1 MKGFYLMKNIVI
13 VEALRT
19 PIGAFGGAFKEVSA
33 VDLGTTVL
41 KSIINKT
48 KVTPEMIDEVIIGNV
63 LHAGLG
69 QNVARQIAIHSGI
82 PSDKTAFTLD
92 MVCGSGLKAIQL
104 AAQSIMLGDADIVVA
119 GGVENM
125 SQAAYVSIQ
134 HRFGQRLGNSQLI
147 DSLVHDGLTDAFNNY
162 HMGITAENVAQNYG
176 ISREEQDQF
185 ALHSQ
190 EKAAKALESNRFAE
204 EIVPVSVP
212 QRHHDPLIV
221 SVDEYPKTNTS
232 LEKLQ
237 SLRPAFLPE
246 KGTVTAGNA
255 SGINDGAALLM
266 LMTEEKA
273 VELGLT
279 PLVTIESYA
288 SAGVAPELMGTGPI
302 PATKKALKKASLTI
316 SDLDL
321 VESNEAFA
329 AQSLAVLKDLNLNPD
344 IVNVNGGAIALG
356 HPIGASGAR
365 ILVTLI
371 HEMKKRHAHRGL
383 ATLCIGGGQGTAII
397 VKNNT

>member
-1 MKGFYLMKNIVI
+1 MKNIVI

-19 PIGAFGGAFKEVSA
+19 PIGAFGGSFKSISA
-33 VDLGTTVL
+33 VELGTTVL
-41 KSIINKT
+41 KKILDKT
-48 KVTPEMIDEVIIGNV
+48 QVKPEMVDEVILGNV

-69 QNVARQIAIHSGI
+69 QNVARQVAVHSGI
-82 PSDKTAFTLD
+82 PEDKTAFTLD

-104 AAQSIMLGDADIVVA
+104 ATQSIMLGDADIVIA

-125 SQAAYVSIQ
+125 SQAAYVSTQ

-147 DSLVHDGLTDAFNNY
+147 DTLVHDGLTDAFNNY
-162 HMGITAENVAQNYG
+162 HMGITAENVAQKYA

-185 ALHSQ
+185 ALESQ
-190 EKAAKALESNRFAE
+190 EKAAKALENHRFAD

-212 QRHHDPLIV
+212 QRRKDPLIV
-221 SVDEYPKTNTS
+221 TTDEYPKVDTS

-237 SLRPAFLPE
+237 QLRPAFLPKE
-246 KGTVTAGNA
+246 GTVTAGNA

-273 VELGLT
+273 LELGLT

-302 PATKKALKKASLTI
+302 PATQKALKKAGLTI

-329 AQSLAVLKDLNLNPD
+329 AQSLAVLKDLKLNPE

-371 HEMKKRHAHRGL
+371 HEMKKRQVARGL
-383 ATLCIGGGQGTAII
+383 ATLCIGGGQGTAVI

>member
-1 MKGFYLMKNIVI
+1 MKNIVI

-19 PIGAFGGAFKEVSA
+19 PIGAFGGSFKSVSA
-33 VDLGTTVL
+33 VELGTTVL
-41 KSIINKT
+41 KKILDKT
-48 KVTPEMIDEVIIGNV
+48 QVKPEMVDEVILGNV

-69 QNVARQIAIHSGI
+69 QNVARQVAVHSGI
-82 PSDKTAFTLD
+82 PEDKTAFTLD

-104 AAQSIMLGDADIVVA
+104 AAQSIMLGDADIVIA

-125 SQAAYVSIQ
+125 SQAAYVSTQ

-147 DSLVHDGLTDAFNNY
+147 DTLVHDGLTDAFNNY
-162 HMGITAENVAQNYG
+162 HMGITAENVAQKYG

-185 ALHSQ
+185 ALESQ
-190 EKAAKALESNRFAE
+190 EKAARALENHRFAD

-212 QRHHDPLIV
+212 QRRKDPLIV
-221 SVDEYPKTNTS
+221 TTDEYPKVNTS

-237 SLRPAFLPE
+237 QLRPAFFPKE
-246 KGTVTAGNA
+246 GTVTAGNA

-273 VELGLT
+273 LELGLT

-302 PATKKALKKASLTI
+302 PATQKALKKAGLTI

-329 AQSLAVLKDLNLNPD
+329 AQSLAVLKDLKLNPE

-371 HEMKKRHAHRGL
+371 HEMKKRQVTRGL
-383 ATLCIGGGQGTAII
+383 ATLCIGGGQGTAVI

>member
-1 MKGFYLMKNIVI
+1 MKNIVI

-19 PIGAFGGAFKEVSA
+19 PIGAFGGSFKSVSA
-33 VDLGTTVL
+33 VELGTTVL
-41 KSIINKT
+41 KKILDKT
-48 KVTPEMIDEVIIGNV
+48 QVKPEMVDEVILGNV

-69 QNVARQIAIHSGI
+69 QNVARQVAVHSGI
-82 PSDKTAFTLD
+82 PEDKTAFTLD

-104 AAQSIMLGDADIVVA
+104 AAQSIMLGDADIVIA

-125 SQAAYVSIQ
+125 SQAAYVSTQ

-147 DSLVHDGLTDAFNNY
+147 DTLVHDGLTDAFNNY
-162 HMGITAENVAQNYG
+162 HMGITAENVAQKYG

-185 ALHSQ
+185 ALKSQ
-190 EKAAKALESNRFAE
+190 EKAAKALENHRFAD

-212 QRHHDPLIV
+212 QRRKDPLIV
-221 SVDEYPKTNTS
+221 TTDEYPKVDTS

-237 SLRPAFLPE
+237 QLRPAFLPKE
-246 KGTVTAGNA
+246 GTVTAGNA

-273 VELGLT
+273 LELGLT

-302 PATKKALKKASLTI
+302 PATQKALKKAGLTI

-329 AQSLAVLKDLNLNPD
+329 AQSLAVLKDLKLNPE

-371 HEMKKRHAHRGL
+371 HEMKKRQVTRGL
-383 ATLCIGGGQGTAII
+383 ATLCIGGGQGTAVI

>member
-1 MKGFYLMKNIVI
+1 MKNIVI

-19 PIGAFGGAFKEVSA
+19 PIGAFGGSFKSVSA
-33 VDLGTTVL
+33 VELGTTVL
-41 KSIINKT
+41 KKILDKT
-48 KVTPEMIDEVIIGNV
+48 QVKPEMVDEVILGNV

-69 QNVARQIAIHSGI
+69 QNVARQVAIHSGI
-82 PSDKTAFTLD
+82 PEDKTAFTLD

-104 AAQSIMLGDADIVVA
+104 AAQSIMLGDADIVIA

-125 SQAAYVSIQ
+125 SQAAYVSTQ

-147 DSLVHDGLTDAFNNY
+147 DTLVHDGLTDAFNNY
-162 HMGITAENVAQNYG
+162 HMGITAENVAQKYG

-185 ALHSQ
+185 ALESQ
-190 EKAAKALESNRFAE
+190 EKAAKALENHRFAD

-212 QRHHDPLIV
+212 QRRKDPLIV
-221 SVDEYPKTNTS
+221 TTDEYPKVDTS

-237 SLRPAFLPE
+237 QLRPAFLPKE
-246 KGTVTAGNA
+246 GTVTAGNA

-273 VELGLT
+273 LELGLT

-302 PATKKALKKASLTI
+302 PATQKALKKAGLTI

-329 AQSLAVLKDLNLNPD
+329 AQSLAVLKDLKLNPE

-371 HEMKKRHAHRGL
+371 HEMKKRQVTRGL
-383 ATLCIGGGQGTAII
+383 ATLCIGGGQGTAVI

>member
-1 MKGFYLMKNIVI
+1 MKNIVI

-19 PIGAFGGAFKEVSA
+19 PIGAFGGSFKSVSA
-33 VDLGTTVL
+33 VELGTTVL
-41 KSIINKT
+41 KKILDKT
-48 KVTPEMIDEVIIGNV
+48 QVKPEMVDEVILGNV

-104 AAQSIMLGDADIVVA
+104 ATQSIMLGDADIVIA

-125 SQAAYVSIQ
+125 SQAAYVSTQ

-147 DSLVHDGLTDAFNNY
+147 DTLVHDGLTDAFNNY
-162 HMGITAENVAQNYG
+162 HMGITAENVAQKYG

-185 ALHSQ
+185 ALESQ
-190 EKAAKALESNRFAE
+190 EKAAKALENHRFAD

-212 QRHHDPLIV
+212 QRRKDPLIV
-221 SVDEYPKTNTS
+221 TTDEYPKVDTS

-237 SLRPAFLPE
+237 QLRPAFLPKE
-246 KGTVTAGNA
+246 GTVTAGNA
-255 SGINDGAALLM
+255 SGISDGAALLM

-273 VELGLT
+273 LELGLT

-302 PATKKALKKASLTI
+302 PATQKVLKKAGLTI

-329 AQSLAVLKDLNLNPD
+329 AQSLAVLKDLKLNPE

-371 HEMKKRHAHRGL
+371 HEMKKRQVTRGL
-383 ATLCIGGGQGTAII
+383 ATLCIGGGQGTAVI

>member
-1 MKGFYLMKNIVI
+1 MKNIVI

-19 PIGAFGGAFKEVSA
+19 PIGAFGGSFKSVSA
-33 VDLGTTVL
+33 VELGTTVL
-41 KSIINKT
+41 KKILDKT
-48 KVTPEMIDEVIIGNV
+48 QVKPEMVDEVILGNV

-69 QNVARQIAIHSGI
+69 QNVARQVAVHSGI
-82 PSDKTAFTLD
+82 PEDKTAFTLD

-104 AAQSIMLGDADIVVA
+104 AAQSIMLGDADIVIA

-125 SQAAYVSIQ
+125 SQAAYVSTQ
-134 HRFGQRLGNSQLI
+134 HRSGQRLGNSQLI
-147 DSLVHDGLTDAFNNY
+147 DTLVHDGLTDAFNNY
-162 HMGITAENVAQNYG
+162 HMGITAENVAQKYG

-185 ALHSQ
+185 ALESQ
-190 EKAAKALESNRFAE
+190 EKAAKALENHRFAD

-212 QRHHDPLIV
+212 QRRKDPLIV
-221 SVDEYPKTNTS
+221 TTDEYPKVDTS

-237 SLRPAFLPE
+237 QLRPAFLPKE
-246 KGTVTAGNA
+246 GTVTAGNA

-273 VELGLT
+273 LELGLT

-302 PATKKALKKASLTI
+302 PATQKALKKAGLTI

-329 AQSLAVLKDLNLNPD
+329 AQSLAVLKDLKLNPE

-371 HEMKKRHAHRGL
+371 HEMKKRQVTRGL
-383 ATLCIGGGQGTAII
+383 ATLCIGGGQGTAVI

>member
-1 MKGFYLMKNIVI
+1 MKNIVI

-19 PIGAFGGAFKEVSA
+19 PIGAFGGSFKSVSA
-33 VDLGTTVL
+33 VELGTTVL
-41 KSIINKT
+41 KKILDKT
-48 KVTPEMIDEVIIGNV
+48 QVKPEMVDEVILGNV

-69 QNVARQIAIHSGI
+69 QNVARQVAVHSGI
-82 PSDKTAFTLD
+82 PEDKTAFTLD

-104 AAQSIMLGDADIVVA
+104 AAQSIMLGDADIVIA

-125 SQAAYVSIQ
+125 SQAAYVSTQ

-147 DSLVHDGLTDAFNNY
+147 DILVHDGLTDAFNNY
-162 HMGITAENVAQNYG
+162 HMGITAENVAQKYA

-185 ALHSQ
+185 ALESQ
-190 EKAAKALESNRFAE
+190 EKAAKALENHRFAD

-212 QRHHDPLIV
+212 QRRKDPLIV
-221 SVDEYPKTNTS
+221 TTDEYPKVDTS

-237 SLRPAFLPE
+237 QLRPAFLPKE
-246 KGTVTAGNA
+246 GTVTAGNA

-273 VELGLT
+273 LELGLT

-302 PATKKALKKASLTI
+302 PATQKALKKAGLTI

-329 AQSLAVLKDLNLNPD
+329 AQSLAVLKDLKLNPE

-371 HEMKKRHAHRGL
+371 HEMKKRQVTRGL
-383 ATLCIGGGQGTAII
+383 ATLCIGGGQGTAVI

>member
-1 MKGFYLMKNIVI
+1 MKNIVI

-19 PIGAFGGAFKEVSA
+19 PIGAFGGSFKSVSA
-33 VDLGTTVL
+33 VELGTTVL
-41 KSIINKT
+41 KKILDKT
-48 KVTPEMIDEVIIGNV
+48 QVKPEMVDEVILGNV

-69 QNVARQIAIHSGI
+69 QNVARQVAVHSGI
-82 PSDKTAFTLD
+82 PEDKTAFTLD

-104 AAQSIMLGDADIVVA
+104 AAQSIMLGDADIVIA

-125 SQAAYVSIQ
+125 SQAAYVSTQ

-147 DSLVHDGLTDAFNNY
+147 DTLVHDGLTDAFNNY
-162 HMGITAENVAQNYG
+162 HMGITAENVAQKYG

-185 ALHSQ
+185 ALESQ
-190 EKAAKALESNRFAE
+190 EKAAKALENHRFAD

-212 QRHHDPLIV
+212 QRRKDPLIV
-221 SVDEYPKTNTS
+221 TTDEYPKVDTS

-237 SLRPAFLPE
+237 QLRPAFLPKE
-246 KGTVTAGNA
+246 GTVTAGNA

-273 VELGLT
+273 LELGLT

-288 SAGVAPELMGTGPI
+288 SAGVASELMGTGPI
-302 PATKKALKKASLTI
+302 PATQKALKKAGLTI

-329 AQSLAVLKDLNLNPD
+329 AQSLAVLKDLKLNPE

-371 HEMKKRHAHRGL
+371 HEMKKRQVTRGL
-383 ATLCIGGGQGTAII
+383 ATLCIGGGQGTAVI

>member
-1 MKGFYLMKNIVI
+1 MKNIVI

-19 PIGAFGGAFKEVSA
+19 PIGAFGGSFKSGSA
-33 VDLGTTVL
+33 VELGTTVL
-41 KSIINKT
+41 KKILDKT
-48 KVTPEMIDEVIIGNV
+48 QVKPEMVDEVILGNV

-69 QNVARQIAIHSGI
+69 QNVARQVAVHSGI
-82 PSDKTAFTLD
+82 PEDKTAFTLD

-104 AAQSIMLGDADIVVA
+104 AAQSIMLGDADIVIA

-125 SQAAYVSIQ
+125 SQAAYVSTQ

-147 DSLVHDGLTDAFNNY
+147 DTLVHDGLTDAFNNY
-162 HMGITAENVAQNYG
+162 HMGITAENVAQKYG

-185 ALHSQ
+185 ALESQ
-190 EKAAKALESNRFAE
+190 EKAARALENHRFAD

-212 QRHHDPLIV
+212 QRRKDPLIV
-221 SVDEYPKTNTS
+221 TTDEYPKVDTS

-237 SLRPAFLPE
+237 QLRPAFLPKE
-246 KGTVTAGNA
+246 GTVTAGNA

-273 VELGLT
+273 LELGLT

-302 PATKKALKKASLTI
+302 PATQKALKKAGLTI

-329 AQSLAVLKDLNLNPD
+329 AQSLAVLKDLKLNPE

-356 HPIGASGAR
+356 HPIGARGAR

-371 HEMKKRHAHRGL
+371 HEMKKRQVTRGL
-383 ATLCIGGGQGTAII
+383 ATLCIGGGQGTAVI

>member
-1 MKGFYLMKNIVI
+1 MKNIVI

-19 PIGAFGGAFKEVSA
+19 PIGAFGGSFKSVSA
-33 VDLGTTVL
+33 VELGTTVL
-41 KSIINKT
+41 KKILDKT
-48 KVTPEMIDEVIIGNV
+48 QVKPEMVDEVILGNV

-69 QNVARQIAIHSGI
+69 QNVARQVAVHSGI
-82 PSDKTAFTLD
+82 PEDKTAFTLD

-104 AAQSIMLGDADIVVA
+104 AAQSIMLGDADIVIA

-125 SQAAYVSIQ
+125 SQAAYVSTQ

-147 DSLVHDGLTDAFNNY
+147 DTLVHDGLTDAFNNY
-162 HMGITAENVAQNYG
+162 HMGITAENVAQKYG

-185 ALHSQ
+185 ALESQ
-190 EKAAKALESNRFAE
+190 EKAAKALENHRFAD

-212 QRHHDPLIV
+212 QRRKDPLIV
-221 SVDEYPKTNTS
+221 TTDEYPKVDTS

-237 SLRPAFLPE
+237 QLRPAFLPKE
-246 KGTVTAGNA
+246 GTVTAGNA

-273 VELGLT
+273 LELGLT

-302 PATKKALKKASLTI
+302 PATQKALKKAGLTI

-329 AQSLAVLKDLNLNPD
+329 AQSLALLKDLKLNPE

-371 HEMKKRHAHRGL
+371 HEMKKRQVTRGL
-383 ATLCIGGGQGTAII
+383 ATLCIGGGQGTAVI

>member
-1 MKGFYLMKNIVI
+1 MKNIVI

-19 PIGAFGGAFKEVSA
+19 PIGAFGGSFKSVSA
-33 VDLGTTVL
+33 VELGTTVL
-41 KSIINKT
+41 KKILDKT
-48 KVTPEMIDEVIIGNV
+48 QVKPEMVDEVILGNV

-69 QNVARQIAIHSGI
+69 QNVARQVAVHSGI
-82 PSDKTAFTLD
+82 PEDKTAFTLD

-104 AAQSIMLGDADIVVA
+104 ATQSIMLGDTDIVIA

-125 SQAAYVSIQ
+125 SQAAYVSTQ

-147 DSLVHDGLTDAFNNY
+147 DTLVHDGLTDAFNNY
-162 HMGITAENVAQNYG
+162 HMGITAENVAQKYA

-185 ALHSQ
+185 ALESQ
-190 EKAAKALESNRFAE
+190 EKAAKALENHRFAD

-212 QRHHDPLIV
+212 QRRKDPLIV
-221 SVDEYPKTNTS
+221 TTDEYPKVDTS

-237 SLRPAFLPE
+237 QLRPAFLPKE
-246 KGTVTAGNA
+246 GTVTAGNA

-273 VELGLT
+273 LELGLT

-302 PATKKALKKASLTI
+302 PATQKALKKAGLTI

-329 AQSLAVLKDLNLNPD
+329 AQSLAVLKDLKLNPE

-371 HEMKKRHAHRGL
+371 HEMKKRQVARGL
-383 ATLCIGGGQGTAII
+383 ATLCIGGGQGTAVI

>member
-1 MKGFYLMKNIVI
+1 MKNIVI

-19 PIGAFGGAFKEVSA
+19 PIGAFGGSFKSVSA
-33 VDLGTTVL
+33 VELGTTVL
-41 KSIINKT
+41 KKILDKT
-48 KVTPEMIDEVIIGNV
+48 QVKPEMVDEVILGNV

-69 QNVARQIAIHSGI
+69 QNVARQVAVHSGI
-82 PSDKTAFTLD
+82 PEDKTAFTLD

-104 AAQSIMLGDADIVVA
+104 AAQSIMLGDADIVIA

-125 SQAAYVSIQ
+125 SQATYVSTQ

-147 DSLVHDGLTDAFNNY
+147 DTLVHDGLTDAFNNY
-162 HMGITAENVAQNYG
+162 HMGITAENVAQKYG

-185 ALHSQ
+185 ALESQ
-190 EKAAKALESNRFAE
+190 EKAAKALENHRFAD

-212 QRHHDPLIV
+212 QRRKDPLIV
-221 SVDEYPKTNTS
+221 TTDEYPKVDTS

-237 SLRPAFLPE
+237 QLRPAFLPKE
-246 KGTVTAGNA
+246 GTVTAGNA

-266 LMTEEKA
+266 LMTKEKA
-273 VELGLT
+273 LELGLT

-302 PATKKALKKASLTI
+302 PATQKALKKAGLTI

-329 AQSLAVLKDLNLNPD
+329 AQSLAVLKDLKLNPE

-371 HEMKKRHAHRGL
+371 HEMKKRQVTRGL
-383 ATLCIGGGQGTAII
+383 ATLCIGGGQGTAVI

>member
-1 MKGFYLMKNIVI
+1 MKNIVI

-19 PIGAFGGAFKEVSA
+19 PIGAFGGSFKSVSA
-33 VDLGTTVL
+33 VELGTTVL
-41 KSIINKT
+41 KKILDKT
-48 KVTPEMIDEVIIGNV
+48 QVKPEMVDEVILGNV

-69 QNVARQIAIHSGI
+69 QNVARQVAVHSGI
-82 PSDKTAFTLD
+82 PEDKTAFTLD

-104 AAQSIMLGDADIVVA
+104 ATQSIMLGDADIVIA

-125 SQAAYVSIQ
+125 SQAAYVSTQ

-147 DSLVHDGLTDAFNNY
+147 DTLVHDGLTDAFNNY
-162 HMGITAENVAQNYG
+162 HMGITAENVAQKYA

-185 ALHSQ
+185 TLESQ
-190 EKAAKALESNRFAE
+190 EKAAKALENHRFAD

-212 QRHHDPLIV
+212 QRRKDPLIV
-221 SVDEYPKTNTS
+221 TTDEYPKVDTS

-237 SLRPAFLPE
+237 QLRPAFLPKE
-246 KGTVTAGNA
+246 GTVTAGNA

-273 VELGLT
+273 LELGLT

-302 PATKKALKKASLTI
+302 PATQKALKKAGLTI

-329 AQSLAVLKDLNLNPD
+329 AQSLAVLKDLKLNPE

-356 HPIGASGAR
+356 HPIGASGSR

-371 HEMKKRHAHRGL
+371 HEMKKRQVARGL
-383 ATLCIGGGQGTAII
+383 ATLCIGGGQGTAVI

>member
-1 MKGFYLMKNIVI
+1 MKNIVI

-104 AAQSIMLGDADIVVA
+104 AAQSIMLGDADIIVA

-190 EKAAKALESNRFAE
+190 EKAAKALERNRFAE

>member
-1 MKGFYLMKNIVI
+1 MKNIVI

-19 PIGAFGGAFKEVSA
+19 PIGAFGGSFKSVSA
-33 VDLGTTVL
+33 VELGTTVL
-41 KSIINKT
+41 KKILDKT
-48 KVTPEMIDEVIIGNV
+48 QVKPEMVDEVILGNV

-69 QNVARQIAIHSGI
+69 QNVARQVAVHSGI
-82 PSDKTAFTLD
+82 PEDKTAFTLD

-104 AAQSIMLGDADIVVA
+104 AAQSIMLGDADIVIA

-125 SQAAYVSIQ
+125 SQAAYVSTQ

-147 DSLVHDGLTDAFNNY
+147 DTLVHDGLTDAFNNY
-162 HMGITAENVAQNYG
+162 HMGITAENVAQKYG

-185 ALHSQ
+185 ALESQ
-190 EKAAKALESNRFAE
+190 EKAAKALGNHRFAD

-212 QRHHDPLIV
+212 QRRKDPLIV
-221 SVDEYPKTNTS
+221 TTDEYPKVDTS

-237 SLRPAFLPE
+237 QLRPAFLPKE
-246 KGTVTAGNA
+246 GTVTAGNA

-273 VELGLT
+273 LELGLT

-302 PATKKALKKASLTI
+302 PATQKALKKAGLTI

-329 AQSLAVLKDLNLNPD
+329 AQSLAVLKDLKLNPE

-365 ILVTLI
+365 IIVTLI
-371 HEMKKRHAHRGL
+371 HEMKKRQVTRGL
-383 ATLCIGGGQGTAII
+383 ATLCIGGGQGTAVI

>member
-1 MKGFYLMKNIVI
+1 MKNIVI

-19 PIGAFGGAFKEVSA
+19 PIGAFGGSFKSVSA
-33 VDLGTTVL
+33 VELGTTVL
-41 KSIINKT
+41 KKILDKAQV
-48 KVTPEMIDEVIIGNV
+48 KPEMVDEVILGNV

-104 AAQSIMLGDADIVVA
+104 ATQSIMLGDADIVIA

-125 SQAAYVSIQ
+125 SQAAYVSTQ

-147 DSLVHDGLTDAFNNY
+147 DTLVHDGLTDAFNNY
-162 HMGITAENVAQNYG
+162 HMGITAENVAQKYG

-185 ALHSQ
+185 ALESQ
-190 EKAAKALESNRFAE
+190 EKAAKALENHRFAD

-212 QRHHDPLIV
+212 QRRKDPLIV
-221 SVDEYPKTNTS
+221 TTDEYPKVDTS

-237 SLRPAFLPE
+237 QLRPAFLPKE
-246 KGTVTAGNA
+246 GTVTAGNA

-273 VELGLT
+273 LELGLT

-288 SAGVAPELMGTGPI
+288 SAGVAPELMGAGPI
-302 PATKKALKKASLTI
+302 PATQKVLKKAGLTI

-329 AQSLAVLKDLNLNPD
+329 AQSLAVLKDLKLNPE

-371 HEMKKRHAHRGL
+371 HEMKKRQVTRGL
-383 ATLCIGGGQGTAII
+383 ATLCIGGGQGTAVI

>member
-1 MKGFYLMKNIVI
+1 MKNIVI

-19 PIGAFGGAFKEVSA
+19 PIGAFGGSFKSVSA
-33 VDLGTTVL
+33 VELGTTVL
-41 KSIINKT
+41 KKILDKT
-48 KVTPEMIDEVIIGNV
+48 QVKPEMVDEVILGNV

-69 QNVARQIAIHSGI
+69 QNVARQVAVHSGI
-82 PSDKTAFTLD
+82 PEDKTAFTLD

-104 AAQSIMLGDADIVVA
+104 AAQSIMLGDADIVIA

-125 SQAAYVSIQ
+125 SQAAYVSTQ

-147 DSLVHDGLTDAFNNY
+147 DTLVHDGLTDAFNNY
-162 HMGITAENVAQNYG
+162 HMGITAENVAQKYG

-185 ALHSQ
+185 ALKSQ
-190 EKAAKALESNRFAE
+190 EKAAKALENHRFAD

-212 QRHHDPLIV
+212 QRRKDPLIV
-221 SVDEYPKTNTS
+221 TTDEYPKGDTS

-237 SLRPAFLPE
+237 QLRPAFLPKE
-246 KGTVTAGNA
+246 GTVTAGNA

-273 VELGLT
+273 LELGLT

-302 PATKKALKKASLTI
+302 PATQKALKKAGLTI

-329 AQSLAVLKDLNLNPD
+329 AQSLAVLKDLKLNPE

-371 HEMKKRHAHRGL
+371 HEMKKRQVTRGL
-383 ATLCIGGGQGTAII
+383 ATLCIGGGQGTAVI

>member
-1 MKGFYLMKNIVI
+1 MKNIVI

-19 PIGAFGGAFKEVSA
+19 PIGAFGGSFKSVSA
-33 VDLGTTVL
+33 VELGTTVL
-41 KSIINKT
+41 KKILNKT
-48 KVTPEMIDEVIIGNV
+48 QVKPEMVDEVILGNV

-69 QNVARQIAIHSGI
+69 QNVARQVAVHSGI
-82 PSDKTAFTLD
+82 PEDKTAFTLD

-104 AAQSIMLGDADIVVA
+104 AAQSIMLGDADIVIA

-125 SQAAYVSIQ
+125 SQAAYVSTQ

-147 DSLVHDGLTDAFNNY
+147 DTLVHDGLTDAFNNY
-162 HMGITAENVAQNYG
+162 HMGITAENVAQKYG

-185 ALHSQ
+185 ALESQ
-190 EKAAKALESNRFAE
+190 EKAARALENHRFAD

-212 QRHHDPLIV
+212 QRRKDPLIV
-221 SVDEYPKTNTS
+221 TTDEYPKVDTS

-237 SLRPAFLPE
+237 QLRPAFLPKE
-246 KGTVTAGNA
+246 GTVTAGNA

-273 VELGLT
+273 LELGLT

-302 PATKKALKKASLTI
+302 PATQKALKKAGLTI

-329 AQSLAVLKDLNLNPD
+329 AQSLAVLKDLKLNPE

-371 HEMKKRHAHRGL
+371 HEMKKRQVTRGL
-383 ATLCIGGGQGTAII
+383 ATLCIGGGQGTAVI

>member
-1 MKGFYLMKNIVI
+1 M

-19 PIGAFGGAFKEVSA
+19 PIGAFGGSFKSVSA
-33 VDLGTTVL
+33 VELGTTVL
-41 KSIINKT
+41 KKILDKT
-48 KVTPEMIDEVIIGNV
+48 QVKPEMVDEVILGNV

-69 QNVARQIAIHSGI
+69 QNVARQVAVHSGI
-82 PSDKTAFTLD
+82 PEDKTAFTLD

-104 AAQSIMLGDADIVVA
+104 AAQSIMLGDADIVIA

-125 SQAAYVSIQ
+125 SQATYVSTQ

-147 DSLVHDGLTDAFNNY
+147 DTLVHDGLTDAFNNY
-162 HMGITAENVAQNYG
+162 HMGITAENVAQKYG

-185 ALHSQ
+185 ALESQ
-190 EKAAKALESNRFAE
+190 EKAARALENHRFAD

-212 QRHHDPLIV
+212 QRRKDPLIV
-221 SVDEYPKTNTS
+221 TTDEYPKVDTS

-237 SLRPAFLPE
+237 QLRPAFFPKE
-246 KGTVTAGNA
+246 GTVTAGNA

-273 VELGLT
+273 LELGLT

-302 PATKKALKKASLTI
+302 PATQKALKKAGLTI

-329 AQSLAVLKDLNLNPD
+329 AQSLAVLKDLKLNPE

-371 HEMKKRHAHRGL
+371 HEMKKRQVTRGL
-383 ATLCIGGGQGTAII
+383 ATLCIGGGQGTAVI

>member
-1 MKGFYLMKNIVI
+1 MKNIVI

-19 PIGAFGGAFKEVSA
+19 PIGAFGGSFKSVSA
-33 VDLGTTVL
+33 VELGTTVL
-41 KSIINKT
+41 KKILNKT
-48 KVTPEMIDEVIIGNV
+48 QVKPEMVDEVILGNV

-69 QNVARQIAIHSGI
+69 QNVARQVAVHSGI
-82 PSDKTAFTLD
+82 PEDKTAFTLD

-104 AAQSIMLGDADIVVA
+104 AAQSIMLGDADIVIA

-125 SQAAYVSIQ
+125 SQAAYVSTQ

-147 DSLVHDGLTDAFNNY
+147 DTLVHDGLTDAFNNY
-162 HMGITAENVAQNYG
+162 HMGITAENVAQKYG

-185 ALHSQ
+185 ALESQ
-190 EKAAKALESNRFAE
+190 EKAARALENHRFAD

-212 QRHHDPLIV
+212 QRRKDPLIV
-221 SVDEYPKTNTS
+221 TTDEYPKVDTS

-237 SLRPAFLPE
+237 QLRPAFLPKE
-246 KGTVTAGNA
+246 GTVTAGNA

-273 VELGLT
+273 LKLGLT

-302 PATKKALKKASLTI
+302 PATQKALKKAGLTI

-329 AQSLAVLKDLNLNPD
+329 AQSLAVLKDLKLNPE

-371 HEMKKRHAHRGL
+371 HEMKKRQVTRGL
-383 ATLCIGGGQGTAII
+383 ATLCIGGGQGTAVI

>member
-1 MKGFYLMKNIVI
+1 MKNIVI

-19 PIGAFGGAFKEVSA
+19 PIGAFGGSFKSVSA
-33 VDLGTTVL
+33 VELGTTVL
-41 KSIINKT
+41 KKILDKT
-48 KVTPEMIDEVIIGNV
+48 QVKPEMVDEVILGNV

-69 QNVARQIAIHSGI
+69 QNVARQVAVHSGI
-82 PSDKTAFTLD
+82 PEDKTAFTLD

-104 AAQSIMLGDADIVVA
+104 AAQSIMLGDADIVIA

-125 SQAAYVSIQ
+125 SQATYVSTQ

-147 DSLVHDGLTDAFNNY
+147 DTLVHDGLTDAFNNY
-162 HMGITAENVAQNYG
+162 HMGITAENVAQKYG

-185 ALHSQ
+185 ALESQ
-190 EKAAKALESNRFAE
+190 KKAAKALENHRFAD

-212 QRHHDPLIV
+212 QRRKDPLIV
-221 SVDEYPKTNTS
+221 TTDEYPKVDTS

-237 SLRPAFLPE
+237 QLRPAFLPKE
-246 KGTVTAGNA
+246 GTVTAGNA

-273 VELGLT
+273 LELGLT

-302 PATKKALKKASLTI
+302 PATQKALKKAGLTI

-329 AQSLAVLKDLNLNPD
+329 AQSLAVLKDLKLNPE

-371 HEMKKRHAHRGL
+371 HEMKKRQVTRGL
-383 ATLCIGGGQGTAII
+383 ATLCIGGGQGTAVI

>member
-1 MKGFYLMKNIVI
+1 MKNIVI

-19 PIGAFGGAFKEVSA
+19 PIGAFGGSFKSVSA
-33 VDLGTTVL
+33 VELGTTVL
-41 KSIINKT
+41 KKILDKT
-48 KVTPEMIDEVIIGNV
+48 QVKPEMVDEVILGNV

-69 QNVARQIAIHSGI
+69 QNVARQVAVHSGI
-82 PSDKTAFTLD
+82 PEDKTAFTLD

-104 AAQSIMLGDADIVVA
+104 ATQSIMLGDADIVIA

-125 SQAAYVSIQ
+125 SQAAYVSTQ

-147 DSLVHDGLTDAFNNY
+147 DTLVHDGLTDAFNNY
-162 HMGITAENVAQNYG
+162 HMGITAENVAQKYA

-185 ALHSQ
+185 ALESQ
-190 EKAAKALESNRFAE
+190 EKAVKALENHRFAD

-212 QRHHDPLIV
+212 QRRKDPLIV
-221 SVDEYPKTNTS
+221 TTDEYPKVDTS

-237 SLRPAFLPE
+237 QLRPAFLPKE
-246 KGTVTAGNA
+246 GTVTAGNA

-273 VELGLT
+273 LELGLT

-302 PATKKALKKASLTI
+302 PATQKALKKAGLTI

-329 AQSLAVLKDLNLNPD
+329 AQSLAVLKDLKLNPE

-371 HEMKKRHAHRGL
+371 HEMKKRQVARGL
-383 ATLCIGGGQGTAII
+383 ATLCIGGGQGTAVI

>member
-1 MKGFYLMKNIVI
+1 MKNIVI

-19 PIGAFGGAFKEVSA
+19 PIGAFGGSFKSVSA
-33 VDLGTTVL
+33 VELGTTVL
-41 KSIINKT
+41 KKILDKT
-48 KVTPEMIDEVIIGNV
+48 QVKPEMVDEVILGNV

-69 QNVARQIAIHSGI
+69 QNVARQVAVHSGI
-82 PSDKTAFTLD
+82 PEDKTAFTLD

-104 AAQSIMLGDADIVVA
+104 AAQSIMLGDADIVIA

-125 SQAAYVSIQ
+125 SQAAYVSTQ

-147 DSLVHDGLTDAFNNY
+147 DTLVHDGLTDAFNNY
-162 HMGITAENVAQNYG
+162 HMGITAENVAQKYG

-185 ALHSQ
+185 ALESQ
-190 EKAAKALESNRFAE
+190 EKAAKALENHRFAD

-212 QRHHDPLIV
+212 QRRKDPLIV
-221 SVDEYPKTNTS
+221 TTDEYPKVDTS

-237 SLRPAFLPE
+237 QLRPAFLPKE
-246 KGTVTAGNA
+246 GTVTAGNA

-273 VELGLT
+273 LELGLT

-302 PATKKALKKASLTI
+302 PATQKVLKKAGLTI

-329 AQSLAVLKDLNLNPD
+329 AQSLAVLKDLKLNPE

-371 HEMKKRHAHRGL
+371 HEMKKRQVTRGL
-383 ATLCIGGGQGTAII
+383 ATLCIGGGQGTAVI

>member
-1 MKGFYLMKNIVI
+1 MKNIVI

-19 PIGAFGGAFKEVSA
+19 PIGVFGGSFKSVSA
-33 VDLGTTVL
+33 VELGTTVL
-41 KSIINKT
+41 KKILDKT
-48 KVTPEMIDEVIIGNV
+48 QVKPEMVDEVILGNV

-69 QNVARQIAIHSGI
+69 QNVARQVAVHSGI
-82 PSDKTAFTLD
+82 PEDKTAFTLD

-104 AAQSIMLGDADIVVA
+104 AAQSIMLGDADIVIA

-125 SQAAYVSIQ
+125 SQAAYVSTQ

-147 DSLVHDGLTDAFNNY
+147 DTLVHDGLTDAFNNY
-162 HMGITAENVAQNYG
+162 HMGITAENVAQKYG

-185 ALHSQ
+185 ALESQ
-190 EKAAKALESNRFAE
+190 EKAAKALENHRFAD

-212 QRHHDPLIV
+212 QRRKDPLIV
-221 SVDEYPKTNTS
+221 TTDEYPKVDTS

-237 SLRPAFLPE
+237 QLRPAFLPKE
-246 KGTVTAGNA
+246 GTVTAGNA

-273 VELGLT
+273 LELGLT

-302 PATKKALKKASLTI
+302 PATQKALKKAGLTI

-329 AQSLAVLKDLNLNPD
+329 AQSLAVLKDLKLNPE

-371 HEMKKRHAHRGL
+371 HEMKKRQVTRGL
-383 ATLCIGGGQGTAII
+383 ATLCIGGGQGTAVI

>member
-1 MKGFYLMKNIVI
+1 MKNIVI

-19 PIGAFGGAFKEVSA
+19 PIGAFGGSFKSVSA
-33 VDLGTTVL
+33 VELGTTVL
-41 KSIINKT
+41 KKILDKT
-48 KVTPEMIDEVIIGNV
+48 QVKPEMVDEVILGNV

-69 QNVARQIAIHSGI
+69 QNVARQVAVHSGI
-82 PSDKTAFTLD
+82 PEDKTAFTLD

-104 AAQSIMLGDADIVVA
+104 AAQSIMLGDADIVIA

-125 SQAAYVSIQ
+125 SQAAYVSTQ

-147 DSLVHDGLTDAFNNY
+147 DTLVHDGLTDAFNNY
-162 HMGITAENVAQNYG
+162 HMGITAENVAQKYG

-185 ALHSQ
+185 ALESQ
-190 EKAAKALESNRFAE
+190 EKAAKALENHRFAD
-204 EIVPVSVP
+204 EIIPVSVP
-212 QRHHDPLIV
+212 QRRKDPLIV
-221 SVDEYPKTNTS
+221 TTDEYPKVDTS

-237 SLRPAFLPE
+237 QLRPAFLPKE
-246 KGTVTAGNA
+246 GTVTAGNA

-273 VELGLT
+273 LELGLT

-302 PATKKALKKASLTI
+302 PATQKALKKAGLTI

-329 AQSLAVLKDLNLNPD
+329 AQSLAVLKDLKLNPE

-371 HEMKKRHAHRGL
+371 HEMKKRQVTRGL
-383 ATLCIGGGQGTAII
+383 ATLCIGGGQGTAVI
-397 VKNNT
+397 VKNST

>member
-1 MKGFYLMKNIVI
+1 MKNIVI

-19 PIGAFGGAFKEVSA
+19 PIGAFGGSFKSVSA
-33 VDLGTTVL
+33 VELGTTVL
-41 KSIINKT
+41 KKILDKT
-48 KVTPEMIDEVIIGNV
+48 QVKPEMVDEVILGNV

-69 QNVARQIAIHSGI
+69 QNVARQVAVHSGI
-82 PSDKTAFTLD
+82 LEDKTAFTLD

-104 AAQSIMLGDADIVVA
+104 AAQSIMLGDADIVIA

-125 SQAAYVSIQ
+125 SQAAYVSTQ

-147 DSLVHDGLTDAFNNY
+147 DTLVHDGLTDAFNNY
-162 HMGITAENVAQNYG
+162 HMGITAENVAQKYG

-185 ALHSQ
+185 ALESQ
-190 EKAAKALESNRFAE
+190 EKAAKALENHRFAD

-212 QRHHDPLIV
+212 QRRKDPLIV
-221 SVDEYPKTNTS
+221 TTDEYPKVDTS

-237 SLRPAFLPE
+237 QLRPAFLPKE
-246 KGTVTAGNA
+246 GTVTAGNA

-273 VELGLT
+273 LELGLT

-302 PATKKALKKASLTI
+302 PATQKALKKAGLTI

-329 AQSLAVLKDLNLNPD
+329 AQSLAVLKDLKLNPE

-371 HEMKKRHAHRGL
+371 HEMKKRQVTRGL
-383 ATLCIGGGQGTAII
+383 ATLCIGGGQGTAVI

>member
-1 MKGFYLMKNIVI
+1 MKNIVI

-19 PIGAFGGAFKEVSA
+19 PIGAFGGSFKSVSA
-33 VDLGTTVL
+33 VELGTTVL
-41 KSIINKT
+41 KKILDKT
-48 KVTPEMIDEVIIGNV
+48 QVKPEMVDEVILGNV

-69 QNVARQIAIHSGI
+69 QNVARQVAVHSGI
-82 PSDKTAFTLD
+82 PEDKTAFTLD

-104 AAQSIMLGDADIVVA
+104 AAQSIMLGDADIVIA

-125 SQAAYVSIQ
+125 SQAAYVSTQ
-134 HRFGQRLGNSQLI
+134 HRFGQRFGNSQLI
-147 DSLVHDGLTDAFNNY
+147 DTLVHDGLTDAFNNY
-162 HMGITAENVAQNYG
+162 HMGITAENVAQKYG

-185 ALHSQ
+185 ALESQ
-190 EKAAKALESNRFAE
+190 EKAARALENHRFAD

-212 QRHHDPLIV
+212 QRRKDPLIV
-221 SVDEYPKTNTS
+221 TTDEYPKVDTS

-237 SLRPAFLPE
+237 QLRPAFLPKE
-246 KGTVTAGNA
+246 GTVTAGNA

-273 VELGLT
+273 LELGLT

-302 PATKKALKKASLTI
+302 PATQKALKKAGLTI

-329 AQSLAVLKDLNLNPD
+329 AQSLAVLKDLKLNPE

-371 HEMKKRHAHRGL
+371 HEMKKRQVTRGL
-383 ATLCIGGGQGTAII
+383 ATLCIGGGQGTAVI

>member
-1 MKGFYLMKNIVI
+1 MKNIVI

-19 PIGAFGGAFKEVSA
+19 PIGAFGGSFKSVSA
-33 VDLGTTVL
+33 VELGTTVL
-41 KSIINKT
+41 KKILDKT
-48 KVTPEMIDEVIIGNV
+48 QVKPEMVDEVILGNV

-69 QNVARQIAIHSGI
+69 QNVARQVAVHSGI
-82 PSDKTAFTLD
+82 PEDKTAFTLD

-104 AAQSIMLGDADIVVA
+104 ATQSIMLGDADIVIA

-125 SQAAYVSIQ
+125 SQAAYVSTQ

-147 DSLVHDGLTDAFNNY
+147 DTLVHDGLTDAFNNY
-162 HMGITAENVAQNYG
+162 HMGITAENVAQKYG

-185 ALHSQ
+185 ALESQ
-190 EKAAKALESNRFAE
+190 EKAARALENHRFAD

-212 QRHHDPLIV
+212 QRRKDPLIV
-221 SVDEYPKTNTS
+221 TTDEYPKVDTS

-237 SLRPAFLPE
+237 QLRPAFLPKE
-246 KGTVTAGNA
+246 GTVTAGNA

-273 VELGLT
+273 LELGLT
-279 PLVTIESYA
+279 PLATIESYA

-302 PATKKALKKASLTI
+302 PATQKALKKAGLTI
-316 SDLDL
+316 SDLNL

-329 AQSLAVLKDLNLNPD
+329 AQSLAVLKDLKLNPE

-371 HEMKKRHAHRGL
+371 HEMKKRQVTRGL
-383 ATLCIGGGQGTAII
+383 ATLCIGGGQGTAVI

>member
-1 MKGFYLMKNIVI
+1 MKNIVI

-19 PIGAFGGAFKEVSA
+19 PIGAFGGSFKSVSA
-33 VDLGTTVL
+33 VELGTTVL
-41 KSIINKT
+41 KKILDKT
-48 KVTPEMIDEVIIGNV
+48 QVKPEMVDEVILGNV

-69 QNVARQIAIHSGI
+69 QNVARQVAVHSGI
-82 PSDKTAFTLD
+82 PEDKTAFTLD

-104 AAQSIMLGDADIVVA
+104 AAQSIMLGDADIVIA

-125 SQAAYVSIQ
+125 SQAAYVSTQ

-147 DSLVHDGLTDAFNNY
+147 DTLVHDGLTDAFNNY
-162 HMGITAENVAQNYG
+162 HMGITAENVAQKYA

-185 ALHSQ
+185 ALESQ
-190 EKAAKALESNRFAE
+190 EKAAKALENHRFAD

-212 QRHHDPLIV
+212 QRRKDPLIV
-221 SVDEYPKTNTS
+221 TTDEYPKVDTS

-237 SLRPAFLPE
+237 QLRPAFLPKE
-246 KGTVTAGNA
+246 GTITAGNA

-273 VELGLT
+273 LELGLT

-302 PATKKALKKASLTI
+302 PATQKALKKAGLTI

-329 AQSLAVLKDLNLNPD
+329 AQSLAVLKDLKLNPE

-371 HEMKKRHAHRGL
+371 HEMKKRQVARGL
-383 ATLCIGGGQGTAII
+383 ATLCIGGGQGTAVI

>member
-1 MKGFYLMKNIVI
+1 MKNIVI

-19 PIGAFGGAFKEVSA
+19 PIGAFGGSFKSVSA
-33 VDLGTTVL
+33 VELGTTVL
-41 KSIINKT
+41 KKILDKT
-48 KVTPEMIDEVIIGNV
+48 QVKPEMVDEVILGNV

-69 QNVARQIAIHSGI
+69 QNVARQVAVHSGI
-82 PSDKTAFTLD
+82 PEDKTAFTLD

-104 AAQSIMLGDADIVVA
+104 ATQSIILGDADIVIA

-125 SQAAYVSIQ
+125 SQAAYVSTQ

-147 DSLVHDGLTDAFNNY
+147 DTLVHDGLTDAFNNY
-162 HMGITAENVAQNYG
+162 HMGITAENVAQKYA

-185 ALHSQ
+185 ALESQ
-190 EKAAKALESNRFAE
+190 EKAAKALENHRFAD

-212 QRHHDPLIV
+212 QRRKDPLIV
-221 SVDEYPKTNTS
+221 TTDEYPKVDTS

-237 SLRPAFLPE
+237 QLRPAFLPKE
-246 KGTVTAGNA
+246 GTVTAGNA

-273 VELGLT
+273 LELGLT

-302 PATKKALKKASLTI
+302 PATQKALKKAGLTI

-329 AQSLAVLKDLNLNPD
+329 AQSLAVLKDLKLNPE

-371 HEMKKRHAHRGL
+371 HEMKKRQVARGL
-383 ATLCIGGGQGTAII
+383 ATLCIGGGQGTAVI

>member
-1 MKGFYLMKNIVI
+1 MKNIVI

-19 PIGAFGGAFKEVSA
+19 PIGAFGGSFKSVSA
-33 VDLGTTVL
+33 VELGTTVL
-41 KSIINKT
+41 KKILDKT
-48 KVTPEMIDEVIIGNV
+48 QVKPEMVDEVILGNV

-69 QNVARQIAIHSGI
+69 QNVARQVAVHSGI
-82 PSDKTAFTLD
+82 PEDKTAFTLD

-104 AAQSIMLGDADIVVA
+104 AAQSIMLGNADIVIA

-125 SQAAYVSIQ
+125 SQATYVSTQ

-147 DSLVHDGLTDAFNNY
+147 DTLVHDGLTDAFNNY
-162 HMGITAENVAQNYG
+162 HMGITAENVAQKYG

-185 ALHSQ
+185 ALESQ
-190 EKAAKALESNRFAE
+190 EKAAKALENHRFAD

-212 QRHHDPLIV
+212 QRRKDPLIV
-221 SVDEYPKTNTS
+221 TTDEYPKVDTS

-237 SLRPAFLPE
+237 QLRPAFLPKE
-246 KGTVTAGNA
+246 GTVTAGNA

-273 VELGLT
+273 LELGLT

-302 PATKKALKKASLTI
+302 PATQKALKKAGLTI

-329 AQSLAVLKDLNLNPD
+329 AQSLAVLKDLKLNPE

-356 HPIGASGAR
+356 YPIGASGAR

-371 HEMKKRHAHRGL
+371 HEMKKRQVTRGL
-383 ATLCIGGGQGTAII
+383 ATLCIGGGQGTAVI

>member
-1 MKGFYLMKNIVI
+1 MKNIVI

-19 PIGAFGGAFKEVSA
+19 PIGAFGGSFKSVSA
-33 VDLGTTVL
+33 VELGTTVL
-41 KSIINKT
+41 KKILDKT
-48 KVTPEMIDEVIIGNV
+48 QVKPEMVDEVILGNV

-69 QNVARQIAIHSGI
+69 QNVARQVAVHSGI
-82 PSDKTAFTLD
+82 PEDKTAFTLD

-104 AAQSIMLGDADIVVA
+104 AAQSIMLGDADIVIA

-125 SQAAYVSIQ
+125 SQAAYVSTQ

-147 DSLVHDGLTDAFNNY
+147 DTLVHDGLTDAFNNY
-162 HMGITAENVAQNYG
+162 HMGITAENVAQKYA

-185 ALHSQ
+185 ALESQ
-190 EKAAKALESNRFAE
+190 EKAAKALENHRFAD

-212 QRHHDPLIV
+212 QRRKDPLIV
-221 SVDEYPKTNTS
+221 TTDEYPKVDTS

-237 SLRPAFLPE
+237 QLRPAFLPKE
-246 KGTVTAGNA
+246 GTVTAGNA

-273 VELGLT
+273 LELGLT

-302 PATKKALKKASLTI
+302 PATQKALKKAGLTI

-329 AQSLAVLKDLNLNPD
+329 AQSLAVLKDLKLNPE

-371 HEMKKRHAHRGL
+371 HEMKKRQVTRGL
-383 ATLCIGGGQGTAII
+383 ATLCIGGGQGTAVIA
-397 VKNNT
+397 KNNT

>member
-1 MKGFYLMKNIVI
+1 MKNIVI

-19 PIGAFGGAFKEVSA
+19 PIGAFGGSFKSVSA
-33 VDLGTTVL
+33 VELGTTVL
-41 KSIINKT
+41 KKILDKT
-48 KVTPEMIDEVIIGNV
+48 QVKPEMVDEVILGNV

-69 QNVARQIAIHSGI
+69 QNVARQVAVHSGI
-82 PSDKTAFTLD
+82 PEDKTAFTLD

-104 AAQSIMLGDADIVVA
+104 AAQSIMLGDADIVIA

-125 SQAAYVSIQ
+125 SQATYVSTQ

-147 DSLVHDGLTDAFNNY
+147 DTLVHDGLTDAFNNY
-162 HMGITAENVAQNYG
+162 HMGITAENVAQKYG

-185 ALHSQ
+185 ALESQ
-190 EKAAKALESNRFAE
+190 EKAAKALENHRFAD

-212 QRHHDPLIV
+212 QRRKDPLIV
-221 SVDEYPKTNTS
+221 TTDEYPKVDTS

-237 SLRPAFLPE
+237 QLRPAFLPKE
-246 KGTVTAGNA
+246 GTVTAGNA

-273 VELGLT
+273 LELGLT

-302 PATKKALKKASLTI
+302 PATQKALKKAGLTI

-329 AQSLAVLKDLNLNPD
+329 AQSLAVLKDLKLNPE

-371 HEMKKRHAHRGL
+371 HEMKKRQVTRGL
-383 ATLCIGGGQGTAII
+383 ATLCIGGGQGTAVI

>member
-1 MKGFYLMKNIVI
+1 MKNIVI

-19 PIGAFGGAFKEVSA
+19 PIGAFGGSFKSVSA
-33 VDLGTTVL
+33 VELGTTVL
-41 KSIINKT
+41 KKILDKT
-48 KVTPEMIDEVIIGNV
+48 QVKPEMVDEVILGNV

-104 AAQSIMLGDADIVVA
+104 ATQSIMLGDADIVIA

-125 SQAAYVSIQ
+125 SQAAYVSTQ

-147 DSLVHDGLTDAFNNY
+147 DTLVHDGLTDAFNNY
-162 HMGITAENVAQNYG
+162 HMGITAENVAQKYG

-185 ALHSQ
+185 ALESQ
-190 EKAAKALESNRFAE
+190 EKAAKALENHRFAD

-212 QRHHDPLIV
+212 QRRKDPLIV
-221 SVDEYPKTNTS
+221 TTDEYPKVDTS

-237 SLRPAFLPE
+237 QLRPAFLPKE
-246 KGTVTAGNA
+246 GTVTAGNA

-273 VELGLT
+273 LELGLT

-288 SAGVAPELMGTGPI
+288 SAGVAPELMGAGPI
-302 PATKKALKKASLTI
+302 PATQKVLKKAGLTI

-329 AQSLAVLKDLNLNPD
+329 AQSLAVLKDLKLNPE

-371 HEMKKRHAHRGL
+371 HEMKKRQVTRGL
-383 ATLCIGGGQGTAII
+383 ATLCIGGGQGTAVI

>member
-1 MKGFYLMKNIVI
+1 MKNIVI

-19 PIGAFGGAFKEVSA
+19 PIGAFGGSFKSVSA
-33 VDLGTTVL
+33 VELGTTVL
-41 KSIINKT
+41 KKILDKT
-48 KVTPEMIDEVIIGNV
+48 QVKPEMVDEVILGNV

-69 QNVARQIAIHSGI
+69 QNVARQVAVHSGI
-82 PSDKTAFTLD
+82 PEDKTAFTLD

-104 AAQSIMLGDADIVVA
+104 AAQSIMLGDADIVIA

-125 SQAAYVSIQ
+125 SQAAYVSTQ

-147 DSLVHDGLTDAFNNY
+147 DTLVHDGLTDAFNNY
-162 HMGITAENVAQNYG
+162 HMGITAENVAQKYG

-185 ALHSQ
+185 ALESQ
-190 EKAAKALESNRFAE
+190 EKAAKALENHRFAD
-204 EIVPVSVP
+204 EIIPVSVP
-212 QRHHDPLIV
+212 QRRKDPLIV
-221 SVDEYPKTNTS
+221 TTDEYPKVDTS

-237 SLRPAFLPE
+237 QLRPAFFPKE
-246 KGTVTAGNA
+246 GTVTAGNA

-273 VELGLT
+273 LELGLT

-302 PATKKALKKASLTI
+302 PATQKALKKAGLTI

-329 AQSLAVLKDLNLNPD
+329 AQSLAVLKDLKLNPE

-371 HEMKKRHAHRGL
+371 HEMKKRQVTRGL
-383 ATLCIGGGQGTAII
+383 ATLCIGGGQGTAVI